1 MFCHSQAMRLQFKKS
16 QPNVNHMKEQKN
28 QGPSFIATCYL
39 SWFFTGK
46 SPKAPGT
53 VGSLATL
60 PVIYLLHFLHFN
72 IYHLIGLIFLFYV
85 TAVYVTEKVQQK
97 HRLHDP
103 QWIVIDEVIG
113 MLITWAFVM
122 KVDFP
127 SLFLVFGMFRFFDIV
142 KIWPASYFDRLH
154 HGVGTITDDVVS
166 GLYAGIISFS
176 IQKFF

>member
-1 MFCHSQAMRLQFKKS
+1 
-16 QPNVNHMKEQKN
+16 MKDQKI
-28 QGPSFIATCYL
+28 QGPSIPVVMFL

-60 PVIYLLHFLHFN
+60 PLIYLLHYLQIN
-72 IYHLIGLIFLFYV
+72 IYSLIALIVILF
-85 TAVYVTEKVQQK
+85 TAAVFVTEKVQQK
-97 HRLHDP
+97 FHLHDP

-113 MLITWAFVM
+113 MLITWAFIMSVE
-122 KVDFP
+122 FHHI
-127 SLFLVFGMFRFFDIV
+127 FAVFAFFRFFDII

-166 GLYAGIISFS
+166 GLYAGIVVKILVIFVP
-176 IQKFF
+176 